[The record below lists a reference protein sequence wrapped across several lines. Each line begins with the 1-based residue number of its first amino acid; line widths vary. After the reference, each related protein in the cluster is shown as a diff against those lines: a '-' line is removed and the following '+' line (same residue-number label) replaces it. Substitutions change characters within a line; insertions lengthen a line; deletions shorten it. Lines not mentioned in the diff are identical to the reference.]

1 MSATSI
7 RNGFFFFLMVYE
19 IKISH
24 VHKQSVTWH
33 VKVIDVLFIV
43 NNHTSF
49 ILFTALE
56 LPTSSHAA
64 FLFLIKISSKGRSFE
79 RLKPTFELRAMCG
92 SEGCKQN
99 IISKD
104 TLWWWI
110 VKQLLA
116 VSVAELQR
124 GTNNGRQG
132 RRYILVR
139 GIRRWWF
146 YQFLNCS
153 CGSEAAFHHGQFL
166 SGINFP
172 VTSLN
177 KSGDVPPCV
186 TGTRRREASSSGDD
200 VRVLSVLQTDGRLSV
215 S

>member
-7 RNGFFFFLMVYE
+7 RNGFFFFKWYMKSRYLTC
-19 IKISH
+19 IK
-24 VHKQSVTWH
+24 SVTWH
-33 VKVIDVLFIV
+33 VKVIDVFFIV

-99 IISKD
+99 IIIKRHFMVMNCKTVAS
-104 TLWWWI
+104 
-110 VKQLLA
+110 
-116 VSVAELQR
+116 SVC
-124 GTNNGRQG
+124 GTTWLNGRQG

-153 CGSEAAFHHGQFL
+153 C
-166 SGINFP
+166 P
-172 VTSLN
+172 VPVL
-177 KSGDVPPCV
+177 
-186 TGTRRREASSSGDD
+186 RLLFIMASFC
-200 VRVLSVLQTDGRLSV
+200 LA
-215 S
+215 